1 MAQNPGRGKMAQESS
16 GKQCLIH
23 IPKKTG
29 DLQKS
34 TAYTATKIRE
44 FCRQW
49 IDLDGNQQV
58 IASRIASTVESWPE
72 NITNDE
78 EFYYHKECYIRFC
91 DKQQIARAEKRIQK
105 SRKDAES
112 NKVTP
117 ECHDQN
123 SSHSLNSPEESS
135 CRKSARLYERI
146 ETQDRPYTEQRPRS
160 KHVLPEHC
168 IICKKKDVYITD
180 KVGANCDF
188 CEKLLSKVE
197 NRYIT

>member
-58 IASRIASTVESWPE
+58 IASRIASTQSISIS
-72 NITNDE
+72 ITDLL
-78 EFYYHKECYIRFC
+78 HKER
-91 DKQQIARAEKRIQK
+91 RQK
-105 SRKDAES
+105 LH
-112 NKVTP
+112 N
-117 ECHDQN
+117 
-123 SSHSLNSPEESS
+123 
-135 CRKSARLYERI
+135 
-146 ETQDRPYTEQRPRS
+146 
-160 KHVLPEHC
+160 
-168 IICKKKDVYITD
+168 
-180 KVGANCDF
+180 
-188 CEKLLSKVE
+188 
-197 NRYIT
+197 